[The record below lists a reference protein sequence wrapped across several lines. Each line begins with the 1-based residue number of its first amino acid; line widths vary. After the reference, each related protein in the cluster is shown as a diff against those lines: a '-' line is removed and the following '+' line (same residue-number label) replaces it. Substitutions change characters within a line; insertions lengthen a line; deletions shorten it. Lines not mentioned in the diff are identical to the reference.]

1 MLGQSG
7 HSSQPLEGITG
18 LQNIRNYLPNSTP

>member
-7 HSSQPLEGITG
+7 HSYQPLKGITC
-18 LQNIRNYLPNSTP
+18 LQNIRNYLPNNTP